1 VKVIANQI
9 LGGTREDSQGE
20 RLSKAFLQRY
30 CDYVGDGRI
39 PLHQQ
44 HDMSKAV
51 AGYIENVR
59 LVPDPEIPSE
69 WCVLGDVY
77 LESGRIEDA
86 LGGFSIS
93 GMEMIRASETA
104 TALVYIPYPHYN
116 DAELISVLSDDPNLS
131 VGKWIKKDAEPVSW
145 VLLCSV
151 IAFAIT
157 PIWDDIY
164 KRKIA
169 PRIDNLLEKYQDTFN
184 IKGLRPELVQ
194 LVIFHDAEVE
204 VRIIP
209 DKENNNECLK
219 SDSVKQ
225 GLREVVSFLENDQKA
240 GTVGV
245 RRIVIFYNSGMS
257 KYSLHRVE
265 YSDGDVVHHA

>member
-1 VKVIANQI
+1 MKKIANQI

-20 RLSKAFLQRY
+20 RLSKDFLQRY

-44 HDMSKAV
+44 HDLSKHV

-69 WCVLGDVY
+69 WRIVGDVY
-77 LESGRIEDA
+77 LETGRIEDA

-93 GMEMIRASETA
+93 GMEMIRASDTA

-116 DAELISVLSDDPNLS
+116 DAELIGILSNDPNLN
-131 VGKWIKKDAEPVSW
+131 VGKWIKKAAEPVSW
-145 VLLCSV
+145 VVLGSV

-169 PRIDNLLEKYQDTFN
+169 PRIDNLLEKYQETFKK
-184 IKGLRPELVQ
+184 KGLRPELAQ
-194 LVIFHDAEVE
+194 LVIFRDAEVE

-209 DKENNNECLK
+209 NKENNYECLK
-219 SDSVKQ
+219 SDYVEQ
-225 GLREVVSFLENDQKA
+225 GLREVISFLENDKKA
-240 GTVGV
+240 GVVGV
-245 RRIVIFYNSGMS
+245 KRIVIFYNSGRS
-257 KYSLHRVE
+257 KYYLHRVE
-265 YSDGDVVHHA
+265 YGGGDVEHHA